1 MLDKIVKKAIFYLLI
16 LSHTQ
21 LYTQEFAGGV
31 TIGLSA
37 SQVSGDNLAGYNKAG
52 LLIGAFANRK
62 ITKLLTVQMEINYI
76 QKGSNNPNINDLQ
89 NSNYNTPDISLSY
102 VEVPIIFNFQQN
114 ENLQLESG
122 IYIAN
127 LIDGFYND
135 YIGKLN
141 NYGNNPFTKNDSG
154 VLIGLNYLLF
164 NKLSLNTRISQSI
177 LPIGSE
183 DDSRS
188 VYNSSKKGKYNSVL
202 SFAIQYKI

>member
-1 MLDKIVKKAIFYLLI
+1 MSDKIVKKAIFYLLI
-16 LSHTQ
+16 LSYTQ
-21 LYTQEFAGGV
+21 LYTQDFAGGV
-31 TIGLSA
+31 IIGLSA

-135 YIGKLN
+135 YIGKLD
-141 NYGNNPFTKNDSG
+141 NYGNNPFTKNDFG

-164 NKLSLNTRISQSI
+164 NQLSLNTRISQSI

-183 DDSRS
+183 DDSRI
-188 VYNSSKKGKYNSVL
+188 VL
-202 SFAIQYKI
+202 

>member
-1 MLDKIVKKAIFYLLI
+1 MSDKIVKKAIFYLLI
-16 LSHTQ
+16 LSYTQ
-21 LYTQEFAGGV
+21 LYTQDFAGGV
-31 TIGLSA
+31 IIGLSA
-37 SQVSGDNLAGYNKAG
+37 SQVSGDNLAGYDKAG

-89 NSNYNTPDISLSY
+89 NPNYNMPDISLNY

-141 NYGNNPFTKNDSG
+141 NYGNNPFTKNDFG

-164 NKLSLNTRISQSI
+164 NHISLNTRISQSI

-183 DDSRS
+183 DDSRI

-202 SFAIQYKI
+202 SFSLQYKI

>member
-1 MLDKIVKKAIFYLLI
+1 MKKAIFYLLI

-21 LYTQEFAGGV
+21 LYTQDFAGGV

-102 VEVPIIFNFQQN
+102 VEVPIIFNFQRKFN
-114 ENLQLESG
+114 RV
-122 IYIAN
+122 
-127 LIDGFYND
+127 
-135 YIGKLN
+135 KLN
-141 NYGNNPFTKNDSG
+141 Q
-154 VLIGLNYLLF
+154 L
-164 NKLSLNTRISQSI
+164 
-177 LPIGSE
+177 
-183 DDSRS
+183 
-188 VYNSSKKGKYNSVL
+188 
-202 SFAIQYKI
+202 